1 MTKGEILDR
10 LESIA
15 SLENDFYSK
24 DYIIDDIKEL
34 LNEARMKQIKF
45 KDVPI
50 EKRHSLCFDCDYCEQ
65 KYGSKVKT
73 CRRKKQPK
81 IITDGE
87 DYKCYDREENDD

>member
-24 DYIIDDIKEL
+24 DYILDDIKEL

-45 KDVPI
+45 KNVPI
-50 EKRHSLCFDCDYCEQ
+50 EKRHGLCFDCDYCE
-65 KYGSKVKT
+65 
-73 CRRKKQPK
+73 
-81 IITDGE
+81 
-87 DYKCYDREENDD
+87 

>member
-24 DYIIDDIKEL
+24 DYILDDIKNL

-50 EKRHSLCFDCDYCEQ
+50 EKRHGLCFDCDYCEQ